1 MGMKARDEM
10 TFLISGVNSHVS
22 RDEMQTKHP
31 SGKEVIDCRMTPLV
45 LGEADHHSE
54 FDIRS

>member
-1 MGMKARDEM
+1 MRARDEM
-10 TFLISGVNSHVS
+10 TFLISGLNSHVS